1 MLQIQ
6 LFAGD
11 DTGII
16 QCDECNKY
24 LMYKSRLTIHKMYYH
39 NKQSL
44 QCGIHIDKL
53 INHYYKPRGYK
64 TSQYSCK
71 YCIKRFHSIQRLNLH
86 ERSHGVDY
94 CFRCN
99 VCSKLFTKMSALK
112 IHGYS
117 HFNQK
122 QYKCNVCGKTCKHAS
137 IIKRH
142 MKFCK

>member
-6 LFAGD
+6 TFAGD

-24 LMYKSRLTIHKMYYH
+24 FIYKSRLTIHKMYYH

-44 QCGIHIDKL
+44 QYGKYIDKL
-53 INHYYKPRGYK
+53 INRYCKPRGSK
-64 TSQYSCK
+64 ALQYCCK
-71 YCIKRFHSIQRLNLH
+71 YCIKRFSSIQRLNLH
-86 ERSHGVDY
+86 ERTHGLDY
-94 CFRCN
+94 CFQCN

-122 QYKCNVCGKTCKHAS
+122 QLKCNVCGKTCKCAS
-137 IIKRH
+137 VFKRH
-142 MKFCK
+142 VKLCQ